1 MLIQLT
7 KDIFVNTKQINY
19 IKEFEDIGDRLKPK
33 IYISFTNKDSLILP
47 ITIKEL
53 TEVINYYGN
62 SEEG

>member
-7 KDIFVNTKQINY
+7 KDAFVNTEQINY

-33 IYISFTNKDSLILP
+33 IYISFTNKYSLILP

-53 TEVINYYGN
+53 TEVINNYR
-62 SEEG
+62 SAEG